1 MANFVLIQIVI
12 VRNYRLV
19 YIGRDLIVVPYFK
32 TQIMEVVISKIILL
46 IFTSSIR
53 WAAVRV
59 QLMVD
64 PGQDATVHIH
74 SLIIIA
80 FHVFKCI

>member
-19 YIGRDLIVVPYFK
+19 YIGRDLIVVPNFK

-46 IFTSSIR
+46 IITSSIR
-53 WAAVRV
+53 
-59 QLMVD
+59 
-64 PGQDATVHIH
+64 
-74 SLIIIA
+74 
-80 FHVFKCI
+80 

>member
-53 WAAVRV
+53 
-59 QLMVD
+59 
-64 PGQDATVHIH
+64 
-74 SLIIIA
+74 
-80 FHVFKCI
+80 